1 MALRRAFRSWALP
14 SARGL
19 SALANSE
26 TDIKEKLLRHI
37 PGNRTV
43 EVQDTSGGCGTFYSI
58 RVVADEF
65 KGKSVIEQHKM
76 INSIL
81 KVRRMKKQSSQYK
94 CQ

>member
-1 MALRRAFRSWALP
+1 M
-14 SARGL
+14 
-19 SALANSE
+19 ANSE

-81 KVRRMKKQSSQYK
+81 KVRRTKKRSSQCN